1 MKTFMGDGPLPSI
14 RAVKTYPRVALA
26 SSVCMAARSD
36 SIARMPLE
44 QDPAPVTFTKAEIAS
59 ILSGLLL
66 SMFLS
71 SIDQTIVATALST
84 IALDLNGWE
93 TMAWVVSAYL
103 VTSTVTTPIHGR
115 LSDLYGRRPILLI
128 NILIFV
134 GSSVICALAWSMP
147 VLILGRA
154 LQGLGG
160 GGLRSVAQ
168 AALADIIPP
177 RDRGR
182 YQGYFAAVFI
192 TSNAL
197 GPVLGGFFAGDIGWP
212 WIFWINLPLG
222 WGAYA
227 LSSRFLKRLPK
238 PQRRGAI
245 DWAGAFLIL
254 ASTTPILLGVS
265 NAERSG
271 GWLAPASWAPIAVG
285 LALTVALVLRERV
298 APEPMLPLRLFANP
312 IFTVSMVITLLVQVV
327 MMALVILIPLNYQLA
342 AGLPPDEIGIR
353 LVPLTVGSVVG
364 SAGAGGLISRT
375 GRYRIFP
382 IVGNI
387 VAALTCAMIGY
398 VGLGHSVA
406 FDIAATGLLGIAWG
420 GQFSPLTIAVQNAL
434 HWQDTGIGLSCLM
447 FFRLMG
453 GAFGVALLSTI
464 LISLLS
470 AGALAVPGHEALGA
484 SPGLALFHLDEP
496 GIHLS
501 AALLAALAATVRHAF
516 AQLFAVCALILAL
529 SIIPALVLKELP
541 LRGR

>member
-1 MKTFMGDGPLPSI
+1 
-14 RAVKTYPRVALA
+14 
-26 SSVCMAARSD
+26 
-36 SIARMPLE
+36 MPPE
-44 QDPAPVTFTKAEIAS
+44 QGPAPVAFTKTEISS

-84 IALDLNGWE
+84 IARDLNGWE
-93 TMAWVVSAYL
+93 SMAWVVSAYL

-115 LSDLYGRRPILLI
+115 LSDLYGRRPILLL
-128 NILIFV
+128 NIVIFV

-147 VLILGRA
+147 ALIVGRA

-197 GPVLGGFFAGDIGWP
+197 GPVLGGFFAEDLGWQ

-227 LSSRFLKRLPK
+227 LSSRFLKRLPM
-238 PQRRGAI
+238 PQRMGAI

-254 ASTTPILLGVS
+254 ASTTPILLGVG

-271 GWLAPASWAPIAVG
+271 GWTSPESWGPIAVG
-285 LALTVALVLRERV
+285 LALTLALVLRERV
-298 APEPMLPLRLFANP
+298 AVEPMLPLRLFANP
-312 IFTVSMVITLLVQVV
+312 VFTVSMAITLLVQVV
-327 MMALVILIPLNYQLA
+327 MMALVILVPLNYQLA
-342 AGLPPDEIGIR
+342 AGLSPDEIGLR

-364 SAGAGGLISRT
+364 SAGAGSLISRT
-375 GRYRIFP
+375 GRYRMFP
-382 IVGNI
+382 IIGNI
-387 VAALTCAMIGY
+387 VAALTCALIGY
-398 VGLGHSVA
+398 VGLGHSLA
-406 FDIAATGLLGIAWG
+406 FDIAATGILGIAWG

-447 FFRLMG
+447 FFRLIG
-453 GAFGVALLSTI
+453 GAFGVALLSTV
-464 LISLLS
+464 LIGFLS

-484 SPGLALFHLDEP
+484 NPGLALFHLDEP
-496 GIHLS
+496 GVHLPPE
-501 AALLAALAATVRHAF
+501 LLAALAATIRQAF
-516 AQLFAVCALILAL
+516 AHLYAICTLILAL
-529 SIIPALVLKELP
+529 SIVPAVVLKELP